1 MTLTDQRISR
11 APRRRAHRPDSAP
24 SMVAATFLLLG
35 TLALAWSA
43 PEPPPASELDWHG
56 NSASRHRAP

>member
-1 MTLTDQRISR
+1 MTLTDHSFSR
-11 APRRRAHRPDSAP
+11 APKRRTGMPDSAP

-43 PEPPPASELDWHG
+43 PEPPRASELDWHG